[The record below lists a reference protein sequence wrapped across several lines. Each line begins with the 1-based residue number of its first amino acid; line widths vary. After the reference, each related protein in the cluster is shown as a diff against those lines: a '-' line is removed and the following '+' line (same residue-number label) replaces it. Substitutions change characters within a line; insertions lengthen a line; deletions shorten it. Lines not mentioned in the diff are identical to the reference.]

1 MVSDRVKAMLQYDRV
16 DIIPSAAKL
25 ERSEI
30 FAFISKKIP
39 LNMLP
44 GPEDVLS
51 PNHYHVT
58 SYYIS
63 GLEYW

>member
-16 DIIPSAAKL
+16 DSIPSAAKL

-30 FAFISKKIP
+30 FAFIP
-39 LNMLP
+39 LNMLL
-44 GPEDVLS
+44 PENVLS